1 MGCCGQR
8 ADALTVHRLGIS
20 SHTVKFHVATI
31 CGKLGAAN
39 RTEAARTALRQG
51 LISL

>member
-20 SHTVKFHVATI
+20 SHTVKFHVAALLV
-31 CGKLGAAN
+31 KLGATN
-39 RTEAARTALRQG
+39 HTAAIATAMRQG
-51 LISL
+51 RVLV